1 MAWRKPTED
10 DLIAT
15 LSQNEVDAFRKSA
28 AFEADPVE
36 ALLRRT
42 TALVRGYIRSNGN
55 VRVSPNDDTIPE
67 SCISPAMDYA
77 AYDILKRMNVVVN
90 ESRQKARDDA
100 LAFFR
105 DIVSGKFNPESY
117 GTDETEATGGACAV
131 VLANARERVT
141 AHKLEGL

>member
-1 MAWRKPTED
+1 MWRKPTAD
-10 DLIAT
+10 DLAAT
-15 LSQNEVDAFRKSA
+15 LSQKEIDAFRRSA
-28 AFEADPVE
+28 SFDADPVE

-55 VRVSPNDDTIPE
+55 VRAAPDERTMPE

-100 LAFFR
+100 LEFFR
-105 DIVSGKFNPESY
+105 DIVAGKFNPESY
-117 GTDETEATGGACAV
+117 GADETEATGGACAV
-131 VLANARERVT
+131 VINNARPRVD